1 MDGFGGFPD
10 GKLKVTPVP
19 ELFFHELLPL
29 IDDLTEL
36 KLTLHCLWLFRQ
48 AGREAPYLS
57 EEELLS
63 DELLGRSLLAAAPPQ
78 QALARYTTEE
88 SRARDL
94 LRHALELAVARG
106 TLIQVSAK
114 SGPAGAAGQARAW
127 YFLNSESG
135 RAAVARVQSGE
146 WAPPGAEG
154 MQQLSARR
162 PNIYVLYEQNLGMI
176 HSPLLAEELL
186 DAEETYPADWIKE
199 AFRIAVTNNVRR
211 WVYVR
216 RILER
221 WADEG
226 RGERRGTRS
235 TVREE
240 RPAYGNSGY
249 EDLIRK

>member
-1 MDGFGGFPD
+1 MEGFTGFPD

-19 ELFFHELLPL
+19 EVFFHELLPL
-29 IDDLTEL
+29 IDDLPEL
-36 KLTLHCLWLFRQ
+36 KLTLHCLWLYRQ
-48 AGREAPYLS
+48 PGREAPYVS
-57 EEELLS
+57 AEELAD
-63 DELLGRSLLAAAPPQ
+63 DELLRRSLLAAAPSQ
-78 QALARYTTEE
+78 HAQGRYTSEDT
-88 SRARDL
+88 RAREV
-94 LRHALELAVARG
+94 LRRALEVAVARG
-106 TLIQVSAK
+106 TLIQV
-114 SGPAGAAGQARAW
+114 GAQEEQGRQRAW

-135 RAAVARVQSGE
+135 RAAVARVQRGE
-146 WAPPGAEG
+146 WSPPDAKGT
-154 MQQLSARR
+154 QQLSARR
-162 PNIYVLYEQNLGMI
+162 PNIYALYEQNLGMI

-186 DAEETYPADWIKE
+186 DAEQTYPAEWIEE